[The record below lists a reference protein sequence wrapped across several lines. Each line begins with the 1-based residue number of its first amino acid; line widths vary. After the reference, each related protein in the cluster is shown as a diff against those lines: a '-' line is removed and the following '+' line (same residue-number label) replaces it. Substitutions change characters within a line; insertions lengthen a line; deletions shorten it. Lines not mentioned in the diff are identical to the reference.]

1 MIFHLSQT
9 SSYCVI
15 CIHICWGENL
25 VTQLAL
31 FPSLK
36 RSWVQNHLLACV
48 KFLCSPRACRGSLH
62 DLWLTQLFVGALF
75 LLAVC
80 WLVSPCSNT
89 N

>member
-31 FPSLK
+31 FPYTK
-36 RSWVQNHLLACV
+36 KLLGSKPPAG
-48 KFLCSPRACRGSLH
+48 LCACRGSLP
-62 DLWLTQLFVGALF
+62 DLWLTQLFVGARF
-75 LLAVC
+75 LLAIC